1 MDSSEYSRSK
11 ILPNTQES
19 AVVITIDTNDGIGRI
34 AINHNVDDP
43 MVATYAA
50 IKPFTDLDK
59 YRLWMQVELSLVDAW
74 ASAGVIPEKD
84 AAYII
89 ERDLEMDPE
98 EIAEIELETHHDVA
112 AFVKYVQNHL
122 DARGRW
128 FHYGVTSSDIVD
140 TAFNLQLK
148 QHTVDIKAALKSAG
162 KLYGTH
168 NPYRIWLH
176 EAFDE
181 VQWGQLSGPVGTHAT
196 VGHALEERVCQ
207 LLGLEPAKTST
218 QVIGRDRHAAWVG
231 IMVRLLCS
239 IAPEAALKHLAIGYW
254 SAALEDVS
262 LWHERDISHSSVE
275 RIIVPGI
282 INIFNEVLELKSND

>member
-1 MDSSEYSRSK
+1 MDAV
-11 ILPNTQES
+11 PNTCTNVGHVIDNS
-19 AVVITIDTNDGIGRI
+19 YTTDTVGAVNTMIQ
-34 AINHNVDDP
+34 
-43 MVATYAA
+43 
-50 IKPFTDLDK
+50 PFTDLDK
-59 YRLWMQVELSLVDAW
+59 YRLWMQVELALVDAW

-89 ERDLEMDPE
+89 ERDLEIDPV

-112 AFVKYVQNHL
+112 AFVKYVQQNL

-148 QHTVDIKAALKSAG
+148 QHTTDIKLALKSAG

-168 NPYRIWLH
+168 NPYRIWLA
-176 EAFDE
+176 EALDE

-207 LLGLEPAKTST
+207 LLGLEPARTST

-282 INIFNEVLELKSND
+282 INIFNEVLGLKSND